1 MQNVRKLTKPEIG
14 GESRAIFLDYKVH
27 AMYKIKL
34 NWKIY
39 VIINSWGLRL
49 K

>member
-27 AMYKIKL
+27 AMYKIKTKL
-34 NWKIY
+34 ENICNY
-39 VIINSWGLRL
+39 
-49 K
+49 